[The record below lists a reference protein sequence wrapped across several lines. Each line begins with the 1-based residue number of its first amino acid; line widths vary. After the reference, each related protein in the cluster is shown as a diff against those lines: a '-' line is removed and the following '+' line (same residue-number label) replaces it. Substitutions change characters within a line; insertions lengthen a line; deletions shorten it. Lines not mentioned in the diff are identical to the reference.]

1 MSMAADRLYRNASG
15 NRDDSDISSIWERKQ
30 IGIIK
35 VQHAPCKFISLLFLL
50 QLAWHTYVSIIAVE
64 CSSCAVENIPELHI
78 DI

>member
-15 NRDDSDISSIWERKQ
+15 SRDDNDICSIWERKQ

-50 QLAWHTYVSIIAVE
+50 QLA
-64 CSSCAVENIPELHI
+64 
-78 DI
+78 